1 MPAKKSSAPKK
12 TSSGKKKVAASKSA
26 SSTKSVSS
34 TKSAASTK
42 SASSTKSSGKKA
54 AAAAAAPA
62 PAPVVAAPAPAP
74 VVAETTSV
82 DTIESEFVALATKL
96 SDLRA
101 LQASINSDLKRLQK
115 AVQRHIKD
123 TSKKQRRKKNTDP
136 NRQKRAPSGF
146 AKPALI
152 SPELCSFLNKPEGTE
167 MARTEVTKF
176 LTKYIS
182 DNNLQDQSNK
192 RKILPDTALKSL
204 LNVGTNDEVTYFN
217 LQKYMKVHFPKS
229 VSA

>member
-1 MPAKKSSAPKK
+1 MSQLIQLSQC
-12 TSSGKKKVAASKSA
+12 
-26 SSTKSVSS
+26 SSTKSLKEF
-34 TKSAASTK
+34 T
-42 SASSTKSSGKKA
+42 GH
-54 AAAAAAPA
+54 APYLNHCK
-62 PAPVVAAPAPAP
+62 PPIPLNL
-74 VVAETTSV
+74 SFLC
-82 DTIESEFVALATKL
+82 SRRKL
-96 SDLRA
+96 ILSLNSNFCSQLTSDLRA
-101 LQASINSDLKRLQK
+101 LQTSINSDLKRLQK

-123 TSKKQRRKKNTDP
+123 NSKKQRRKKNTDP

-204 LNVGTNDEVTYFN
+204 LNVGTDHSYSLQPSEIYEGSFPQN
-217 LQKYMKVHFPKS
+217 LFML
-229 VSA
+229 AI